1 MPWYAAVA
9 FVICLIFYWY
19 SMHLRAEDA
28 EKKEEME
35 RLAAE
40 RYKEEQYKQ
49 YLVAKRLAEEEDH
62 EDEDEDKE

>member
-49 YLVAKRLAEEEDH
+49 YLVAKRLAEEEE

>member
-35 RLAAE
+35 R
-40 RYKEEQYKQ
+40 
-49 YLVAKRLAEEEDH
+49 
-62 EDEDEDKE
+62 